1 MSNTIDIISEK
12 WSQEVGAIDLK
23 NPKHIAILSRM
34 LLEMG
39 IPFNDVQQSI
49 SILVEDNHKK
59 VKFKDPRTGDMRT
72 ITMDT
77 ARQYASDI
85 KQGDTNPEK
94 EAAVKAAGLD
104 GSEVEKEKETK
115 PPMKIDA
122 NPFDDKEDEMGD
134 DGEKDSEEDKPS
146 DTDDKK
152 PSEEQLQKEKNK
164 MEYLTK
170 IADLFISGNTEE
182 KGAGRFRLSKED
194 VDKFKE
200 HQNKTPEQLL
210 EEQKVRE
217 QKRKD
222 EIGEVNDED
231 TEIVLDIIKSKLDSK
246 QWNSLKSRIKKKGD
260 PPGEYSKGE
269 RGAQR
274 VNSVIQHYLQTGGI
288 SSITGEPVP
297 FSDSQLDHIIS
308 LDNGGVD
315 GPENWE
321 WMESRFNQFKGK
333 RTKPEVMKALEERGL
348 RTDEEWLLE
357 ATDDE
362 LKNFEVESS
371 TAYWNT
377 IFANTDEDG
386 NPGLGNLTIEKI
398 DNMTSSELNNL
409 AKGWNRFVG
418 DGNPRYIPRYGTR
431 KTEIDGKRH
440 AYSRGGDVKPDKNN
454 PNTWGVK
461 TDNYGV
467 TWSEPQYK
475 DDSDGYEKAL
485 ADYDKSRASGGA
497 KITTGEVREMIKV
510 KISGIPKKSTT
521 DEIDVMF
528 ESILGQIESD
538 KSKIKDLK
546 KTIKT
551 QKAEQ

>member
-1 MSNTIDIISEK
+1 MTHISEII
-12 WSQEVGAIDLK
+12 ED
-23 NPKHIAILSRM
+23 
-34 LLEMG
+34 
-39 IPFNDVQQSI
+39 
-49 SILVEDNHKK
+49 ILVEWAYRVHDGMPNPKNALHIQQLRESMEELNLPNK
-59 VKFKDPRTGDMRT
+59 V
-72 ITMDT
+72 IYEVIQNLINEDT
-77 ARQYASDI
+77 DDKYVSIGYGRY
-85 KQGDTNPEK
+85 KLKG
-94 EAAVKAAGLD
+94 
-104 GSEVEKEKETK
+104 KEKNPDADVFTK
-115 PPMKIDA
+115 TDSGKYVKSADQTSDDEKPKTKQTKIDA
-122 NPFDDKEDEMGD
+122 NPFDKKD
-134 DGEKDSEEDKPS
+134 DEKDSEEDKPS

-152 PSEEQLQKEKNK
+152 PSEEQLQKEKKK
-164 MEYLTK
+164 MKYLTK
-170 IADLFISGNTEE
+170 IADLFVSDNTEE

-222 EIGEVNDED
+222 EIGEITEED
-231 TEIVLDIIKSKLDSK
+231 TQIVLDILKSKLDSK
-246 QWNSLKSRIKKKGD
+246 QWNALKSRIKKKGD

-274 VNSVIQHYLQTGGI
+274 VNLVIQHYLQTGGI
-288 SSITGEPVP
+288 STITGEPVP

-333 RTKPEVMKALEERGL
+333 KTKPEVMKALEERGI

-362 LKNFEVESS
+362 LKNFEGESS

-409 AKGWNRFVG
+409 AKGWGRFVG
-418 DGNPRYIPRYGTR
+418 EGDSRFIPRYGTR
-431 KTEIDGKRH
+431 KTEIDGKKH
-440 AYSRGGDVKPDKNN
+440 AYSRGGDVQPDKNN
-454 PNTWGVK
+454 PNTWGVR
-461 TDNYGV
+461 TDNMGV
-467 TWSEPQYK
+467 TWSEPTLK
-475 DDSDGYEKAL
+475 DDPDGYEKAL
-485 ADYDKSRASGGA
+485 AIYDKSRASGGA
-497 KITTGEVREMIKV
+497 KITTGEVREMIKA
-510 KISGIPKKSTT
+510 KIPGIPSKSESS
-521 DEIDVMF
+521 EIDVMF
-528 ESILGQIESD
+528 ESILGQVESD

-546 KTIKT
+546 QKIKT